1 MPVPPPAAM
10 HRLISAMTA
19 AAVLVG
25 LGVLVV
31 FQL

>member
-1 MPVPPPAAM
+1 M

-19 AAVLVG
+19 AAVLIG
-25 LGVLVV
+25 LGVLIV